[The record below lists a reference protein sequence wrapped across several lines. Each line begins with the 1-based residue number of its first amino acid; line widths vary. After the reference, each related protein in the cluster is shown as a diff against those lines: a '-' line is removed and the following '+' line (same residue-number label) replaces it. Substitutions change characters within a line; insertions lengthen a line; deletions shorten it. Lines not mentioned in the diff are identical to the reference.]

1 MYEDLSPSSKSCG
14 LYDELADD
22 LAKFLK
28 EINVLRENGTVLALA
43 TGLVEAIVIALRHDN
58 ANFNE
63 ARFRKRISNALYGT
77 KH

>member
-63 ARFRKRISNALYGT
+63 ARFK
-77 KH
+77 